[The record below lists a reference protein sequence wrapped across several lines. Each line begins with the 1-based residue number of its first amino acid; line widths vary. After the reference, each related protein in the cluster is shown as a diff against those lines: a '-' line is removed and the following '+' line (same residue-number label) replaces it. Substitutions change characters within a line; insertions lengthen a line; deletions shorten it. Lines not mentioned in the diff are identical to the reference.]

1 MTPFEHD
8 IIDLHIALEN
18 WLGKGEGDSDA
29 LLARFRPD
37 FLMIP
42 PGGVH
47 IDYHGLVEFLHN
59 QRGSRPGLKIVIDE
73 LTTRQTW
80 PHGAV
85 LHYRE
90 TQTGRGCPS
99 TCAGQP
105 RCLIRR
111 TAGSHGVCCT
121 KRRCRSTKEKGPSHD
136 GPFLTKGCLFA
147 EQRFDIQTLPLQDFT
162 QAAQTFYLNLTNT
175 FTGQA
180 NFAADVFQCR
190 SFIPQ

>member
-90 TQTGRGCPS
+90 TQTRPGLPVNVRWSTAVLNQEDGRI
-99 TCAGQP
+99 AW
-105 RCLIRR
+105 RLLHE
-111 TAGSHGVCCT
+111 TA
-121 KRRCRSTKEKGPSHD
+121 
-136 GPFLTKGCLFA
+136 
-147 EQRFDIQTLPLQDFT
+147 LP
-162 QAAQTFYLNLTNT
+162 
-175 FTGQA
+175 
-180 NFAADVFQCR
+180 
-190 SFIPQ
+190 

>member
-1 MTPFEHD
+1 MTPFEYD

-47 IDYHGLVEFLHN
+47 IDYHGLVDFLHS

-90 TQTGRGCPS
+90 TQTRPGLPVNVRWSTAVLNQEDGRIAWRLLHE
-99 TCAGQP
+99 TAQP
-105 RCLIRR
+105 
-111 TAGSHGVCCT
+111 
-121 KRRCRSTKEKGPSHD
+121 
-136 GPFLTKGCLFA
+136 
-147 EQRFDIQTLPLQDFT
+147 
-162 QAAQTFYLNLTNT
+162 
-175 FTGQA
+175 
-180 NFAADVFQCR
+180 
-190 SFIPQ
+190 